1 MIKYTYMY
9 LYDNTY
15 CVHLQQLMCTQQIP
29 LQRRG
34 RSRQKRGVIHVVTV
48 GVGDQYFQEMELVRL
63 VDYYIRIYI
72 YTYTIYIHRNIW
84 VYFWDKL
91 MIRGLLLGF

>member
-1 MIKYTYMY
+1 MY

-15 CVHLQQLMCTQQIP
+15 CVQLQQLMCTQQIP

-72 YTYTIYIHRNIW
+72 YIYIHTLYI
-84 VYFWDKL
+84 Y
-91 MIRGLLLGF
+91 IEIYGFIFGIS

>member
-1 MIKYTYMY
+1 
-9 LYDNTY
+9 
-15 CVHLQQLMCTQQIP
+15 MCTQQIP

-63 VDYYIRIYI
+63 VDYYIYIHLQCIYVYIACIYIYILTIYIYI
-72 YTYTIYIHRNIW
+72 YTYIEIYGRIFGIS
-84 VYFWDKL
+84 
-91 MIRGLLLGF
+91 